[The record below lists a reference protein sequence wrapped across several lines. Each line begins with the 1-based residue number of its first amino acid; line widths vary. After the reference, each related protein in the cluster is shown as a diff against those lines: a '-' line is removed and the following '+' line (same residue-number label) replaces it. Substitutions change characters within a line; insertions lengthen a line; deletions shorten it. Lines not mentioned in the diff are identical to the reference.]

1 MAALIP
7 ILLSGV
13 LLAASP
19 GTENDNP
26 PANDGHDQQELTDAQ
41 AFSIAAGRILGAA
54 SACDQ
59 IDRERVSTAAN
70 KAAVI
75 TAGFATSQDEL
86 STAKDLMKA
95 SVDMGRRAVQD
106 GKADCKIVETAFGK
120 LEQVEQ
126 HQPTE
131 DDQQPDQ
138 QDQQDQ

>member
-1 MAALIP
+1 MAAMIP
-7 ILLSGV
+7 ILFSGV

-19 GTENDNP
+19 GTGNDNP
-26 PANDGHDQQELTDAQ
+26 PANSRQDQQLTDAQ

-59 IDRERVSTAAN
+59 IDRGRVSTAAN

-131 DDQQPDQ
+131 DNQQPGQ
-138 QDQQDQ
+138 QDKQDQ

>member
-7 ILLSGV
+7 ILFSGV

-26 PANDGHDQQELTDAQ
+26 PANKNQGQQELTDAQ

-59 IDRERVSTAAN
+59 IDRGRVSTAAN

-75 TAGFATSQDEL
+75 TASFATSRDEL

-106 GKADCKIVETAFGK
+106 GKADCKIVEASFGK

-126 HQPTE
+126 QQPTE
-131 DDQQPDQ
+131 DDDQPGQ
-138 QDQQDQ
+138 QDQ